1 MQDIKQVPLGLAT
14 SKVCLLLLP
23 PTIVGLP
30 DTTTSHCQC
39 HTTFHL
45 SYYLPLLKVCLCHC
59 HTTSHLSYYFP
70 LVCLLLLLPTSSTW
84 VGYIEGLP
92 ATTTS
97 HCHCHTTSHYCRSAC
112 YYFFPLAPL
121 GSAALKVCLLL
132 LLPAQTPFCGTGKET
147 IISIHLKQEASIHLE
162 QEASLETS
170 TLRTRGISRHLYT
183 WNKRSLGSLHNWNK
197 RHL

>member
-45 SYYLPLLKVCLCHC
+45 SYYLPLLKVCL
-59 HTTSHLSYYFP
+59 
-70 LVCLLLLLPTSSTW
+70 
-84 VGYIEGLP
+84 
-92 ATTTS
+92 
-97 HCHCHTTSHYCRSAC
+97 CHCHTTSHYCRSAC